1 MSLNIDTLRR
11 QFPILNIRIGKNPLV
26 YLDNAA
32 TTQKPERVLQ
42 IETDYYRTIN
52 SNIHRGVY
60 HISQEATVR
69 FEAAREK
76 VRAFIG
82 AAEAREIIFTRGTT
96 ESVNLLAHSFSQK
109 YLKPGDE
116 ILISGMEHHSNIVPW
131 QMACERHQAK
141 LKVLPLHPDG
151 KLQMDALDAMLS
163 PRTRLLALTHVS
175 NVCGILNPVK
185 EIIAR
190 AKAKGIPVFLDGAQ
204 AAPHLTVDVQDLDC
218 DFYAFS
224 GHKMYAPMGIG
235 VLYGKAAQ
243 LEAIPPWQGG
253 GEMIAEV
260 RFDKTTYNE
269 LPYKFEAGTPAVAQ
283 VLGLGEAIDF
293 LMECGMDEIHKR
305 EEMLLEYAREALR
318 KIPDIRFFGDHPGNA
333 SVLSFLVGALHPY
346 DLGTLLD
353 HFGIAIRT
361 GHHCAQPLMDFWEV
375 PGTMRMSLAFYN
387 TTEEIDIFVSSLRK
401 AIAMLQ

>member
-1 MSLNIDTLRR
+1 MSLNFETLRR
-11 QFPILNIRIGKNPLV
+11 QFPILNRRIGKYPLV

-42 IETDYYRTIN
+42 VETEYYRSIN

-60 HISQEATVR
+60 HISQEATAR

-76 VRAFIG
+76 VRHFIG

-96 ESVNLLAHSFSQK
+96 ESVNLLANSFSQAF
-109 YLKPGDE
+109 LKPGDE

-131 QMACERHQAK
+131 QMACERHQAT
-141 LKVLPLHPDG
+141 LKVIPLHPDG
-151 KLQMDALDAMLS
+151 SLQLESLDEMLS

-175 NVCGILNPVK
+175 NVCGIVNPVK
-185 EIIAR
+185 EIISR
-190 AKAKGIPVFLDGAQ
+190 AKARGIPVFLDGAQ
-204 AAPHLTVDVQDLDC
+204 AAPHLRVDVQDLDC

-243 LEAIPPWQGG
+243 LEAMPPWQGG
-253 GEMIAEV
+253 GEMIAAV
-260 RFDKTTYNE
+260 RFDQTSYNE
-269 LPYKFEAGTPAVAQ
+269 IPYKFEAGTPAVAQ
-283 VLGLGEAIDF
+283 VLGLAEAIDF
-293 LMECGMDEIHKR
+293 LTECGMDEIHQR

-318 KIPDIRFFGDHPGNA
+318 KIPGLRFYGDHPGNA
-333 SVLSFLVGALHPY
+333 SVLSFLIGELHPY
-346 DLGTLLD
+346 DVGTLLD

-361 GHHCAQPLMDFWEV
+361 GHHCAQPLMDFWEI

-387 TTEEIDIFVSSLRK
+387 TTEEIDIFAISLRK